1 MADEAAKLVPAGGD
15 TAGRGSRRGR
25 TRIAEPLLAG
35 LLLAVVWIVV
45 LHVGP
50 WSNTGVTDVPIF
62 QDYAARMRDGQVP
75 YKDFALE
82 YPPLAPLVFWLAG
95 SFGTGWHPYADVF
108 GYSMLFVAVVCL
120 FLVNELALALA
131 VPDRRRRLA
140 LVLVA
145 LTPALLGSVVRTH
158 FDLVPV
164 ALVLG
169 ALLAAVR
176 ERPLLGFGLLG
187 LGAATKLFPLLL
199 VPVFAGYLWGR
210 GRRRSAG
217 QGVALSVAIVVAAS
231 LPFLIVDA
239 GGYLDFY
246 RFQGERPVQI
256 ESTPASVLLGLDA
269 ISLDSITVTGTIAN
283 PDRYKSQGLESSA
296 APAVGGLGGALA
308 LLLVGLATAAVARL
322 GRRGPDPHVL
332 ILSAFGVLLAGV
344 ALGKVLSPQYVIW
357 LLPLAALIAVDGY
370 PLPAAA
376 VGAAGLLTFIEFPA
390 RYMDVVALETG
401 PVLIVVARN
410 CALLVALAATII
422 AVARRVAGSA
432 QPTVRGRQ
440 WLPRSGVH

>member
-1 MADEAAKLVPAGGD
+1 MVDEAAKLTPAGGFVP
-15 TAGRGSRRGR
+15 GRGLQSGR
-25 TRIAEPLLAG
+25 ARIAEPLLAG
-35 LLLAVVWIVV
+35 LLLAVVWIVL

-50 WSNTGVTDVPIF
+50 WSDTGVTDVPVF
-62 QDYAARMRDGQVP
+62 QDYAARMLDGQVP
-75 YKDFALE
+75 YRDFALE
-82 YPPLAPLVFWLAG
+82 YPPLAPLVFSLAG

-108 GYSMLFVAVVCL
+108 GYMMLLVAVVCL
-120 FLVNELALALA
+120 FLINELALALA
-131 VPDRRRRLA
+131 VPERRRRLA

-199 VPVFAGYLWGR
+199 VPVFAAYLWGR
-210 GRRRSAG
+210 GSRRSAG
-217 QGVALSVAIVVAAS
+217 KGIALSIAVVVVAS
-231 LPFLIVDA
+231 LPFLIFDA
-239 GGYLDFY
+239 GGYMDFF

-269 ISLDSITVTGTIAN
+269 IGLDSVTVTGTTVN
-283 PDRYKSQGLESSA
+283 PDRYKSQGLEGSA

-308 LLLVGLATAAVARL
+308 LLVIGLATLAVARL
-322 GRRGPDPHVL
+322 SRRGPDPHAL
-332 ILSAFGVLLAGV
+332 ILVAFGVLLAGV
-344 ALGKVLSPQYVIW
+344 ALGKVLSPQYMIW

-370 PLPAAA
+370 PLPAVA
-376 VGAAGLLTFIEFPA
+376 VGVAGLLTFVEFPA
-390 RYMDVVALETG
+390 RYLDVVALETG
-401 PVLIVVARN
+401 PVLIVVVRN
-410 CALLVALAATII
+410 CALLVALGATII

-432 QPTVRGRQ
+432 QPTVRVRRR
-440 WLPRSGVH
+440 LPRSAVH